1 MTGAHLTG
9 PDRSPVAPHGI
20 PGHLVGFVE
29 SLRRR
34 GIAVGPSETVD
45 AGQVMTVLDLLD
57 REALREGLA
66 CTLLRRST
74 HRPTFD
80 ALFDLWFPAAIGR
93 RDGAAETTLP
103 RTPDGDIDLEAL
115 RDLIAELLADESPE
129 ALEAT
134 EMLTAH
140 LVEELGQYKSSKGP
154 SFSAYQAL
162 REVAPETLLSK
173 ILDGL
178 LGNGPREERE
188 DEDYAKEVA
197 RRTAERRIADF
208 RAMVERETR
217 RRTAEQ
223 VGRERVERYGVP
235 KLAEEV
241 DFLRASDAELVAL
254 RRSVMPLARLLAS
267 RLAARRRRARAG
279 SIDLRRTLR
288 KSMSTGGVPID
299 LVNRKPRP
307 ARPELVVLCDV
318 SGSVAGF
325 SHFTLQL
332 VHALREQF
340 SRVRVFAFI
349 DTTDEVTEYF
359 SSGTDLGA
367 AMSRMLREAEL
378 IAYDGHSDYG
388 NALGT
393 FAERHA
399 HSLTSRSSLL
409 VLGDART
416 NYRNPNLAALEHLVA
431 VARHAHWLNP
441 EPRGQWGSGDSAAGV
456 YSEVITMHECRSAQQ
471 LAAVVAGLL
480 PV

>member
-9 PDRSPVAPHGI
+9 PDRLPVAPHGI

-29 SLRRR
+29 ALRRR

-66 CTLLRRST
+66 CTLLRRPT

-93 RDGAAETTLP
+93 RDAAAETTLP
-103 RTPDGDIDLEAL
+103 RTPDGEIDFEAL

-134 EMLTAH
+134 QMLTAH
-140 LVEELGQYKSSKGP
+140 LVEELGQYKSSNGP

-162 REVAPETLLSK
+162 REVAPESLLTK

-188 DEDYAKEVA
+188 DGDYATEVA

-223 VGRERVERYGVP
+223 LGRERVERYGVP

-241 DFLRASDAELVAL
+241 DFLRSSDAELVTL

-267 RLAARRRRARAG
+267 RLA
-279 SIDLRRTLR
+279 S
-288 KSMSTGGVPID
+288 
-299 LVNRKPRP
+299 
-307 ARPELVVLCDV
+307 
-318 SGSVAGF
+318 
-325 SHFTLQL
+325 
-332 VHALREQF
+332 
-340 SRVRVFAFI
+340 SR
-349 DTTDEVTEYF
+349 
-359 SSGTDLGA
+359 
-367 AMSRMLREAEL
+367 
-378 IAYDGHSDYG
+378 
-388 NALGT
+388 
-393 FAERHA
+393 
-399 HSLTSRSSLL
+399 
-409 VLGDART
+409 
-416 NYRNPNLAALEHLVA
+416 
-431 VARHAHWLNP
+431 
-441 EPRGQWGSGDSAAGV
+441 
-456 YSEVITMHECRSAQQ
+456 
-471 LAAVVAGLL
+471 
-480 PV
+480 